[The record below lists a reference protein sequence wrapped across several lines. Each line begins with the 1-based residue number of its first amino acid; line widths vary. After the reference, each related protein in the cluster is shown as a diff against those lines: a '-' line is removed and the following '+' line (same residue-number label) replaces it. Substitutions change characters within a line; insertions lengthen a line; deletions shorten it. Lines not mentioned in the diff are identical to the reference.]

1 MKKKFTYTLFFI
13 CSLLMML
20 TPSCSS
26 DNSEETPEIIEIG
39 NFGKIQFDREKFG
52 LGQTVTA
59 SCQLPSTSGNISDL
73 TYTWYLDNEKLVQNT
88 ISNGVSS
95 VTFTLPSPSSYI
107 TTGDY
112 NIELKAS
119 TSNTEVKLPAP
130 ATATINVQY
139 PDAYL
144 SFWGDNVDLT
154 QKNVPGLTGSNNE
167 YTVTMQDYLQAKE
180 NKENMQCTYYFTDN
194 KLSKVDEIHTIASDR
209 TDINMM
215 QFFLSTFKG
224 MITKTLSYYNFTTT
238 QSFISFANQTQKDFN
253 LNSQNSDY
261 NKDDFEI
268 DIFVLGGTITI
279 HAENDNTELVINAVG
294 KTAENLN
301 DYTINCTYTYTPKQ

>member
-39 NFGKIQFDREKFG
+39 NFGKIQFDRERFG

-154 QKNVPGLTGSNNE
+154 KKKC
-167 YTVTMQDYLQAKE
+167 AR
-180 NKENMQCTYYFTDN
+180 TY
-194 KLSKVDEIHTIASDR
+194 R
-209 TDINMM
+209 
-215 QFFLSTFKG
+215 
-224 MITKTLSYYNFTTT
+224 
-238 QSFISFANQTQKDFN
+238 
-253 LNSQNSDY
+253 
-261 NKDDFEI
+261 
-268 DIFVLGGTITI
+268 
-279 HAENDNTELVINAVG
+279 
-294 KTAENLN
+294 
-301 DYTINCTYTYTPKQ
+301 